1 MTQFIAGIVGPYLV
15 VTGLGM
21 LLSRRFYERMMS
33 GSGTADPVLL
43 NLSGA
48 AHFVLGMIVLRTHFL
63 WNSLEAAAVSLF
75 GILLVLKGT
84 VLIAVPE
91 ATLKTT
97 EKVGDTLSISTA
109 GFLTAGLYFCY
120 VGYW

>member
-1 MTQFIAGIVGPYLV
+1 MTQFIAGIAGPYLI
-15 VTGLGM
+15 VTALGM
-21 LLSRRFYERMMS
+21 LLSRGFYERMMS
-33 GSGTADPVLL
+33 GSSTADPVLL

-91 ATLKTT
+91 VTLKTT
-97 EKVGDTLSISTA
+97 EKIGNTLTISTA

>member
-1 MTQFIAGIVGPYLV
+1 MV
-15 VTGLGM
+15 VL
-21 LLSRRFYERMMS
+21 
-33 GSGTADPVLL
+33 
-43 NLSGA
+43 
-48 AHFVLGMIVLRTHFL
+48 HTHFL
-63 WNSLEAAAVSLF
+63 WNSLEAAAVSVF
-75 GILLVLKGT
+75 GVLLVLKGT

-97 EKVGDTLSISTA
+97 EKIGNTLTISTA

>member
-1 MTQFIAGIVGPYLV
+1 MTEFIAGIAGPYLI

-21 LLSRRFYERMMS
+21 VLSRRFYERMMS
-33 GSGTADPVLL
+33 VNDAADPILL

-48 AHFVLGMIVLRTHFL
+48 VHFVLGMIVLRNHFL
-63 WNSLEAAAVSLF
+63 WNNLEAVAVSLF
-75 GILLVLKGT
+75 GIMLVLKGV

-91 ATLKTT
+91 VTLKTT
-97 EKVGDTLSISTA
+97 EKIGNTLSVSTA
-109 GFLTAGLYFCY
+109 GFLIAGGYFCY